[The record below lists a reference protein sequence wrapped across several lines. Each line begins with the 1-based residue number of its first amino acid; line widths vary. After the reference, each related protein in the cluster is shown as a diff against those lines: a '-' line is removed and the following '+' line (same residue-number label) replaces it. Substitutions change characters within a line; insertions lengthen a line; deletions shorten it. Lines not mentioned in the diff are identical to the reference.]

1 MAEGSSQFGAFAPAF
16 DGFPAY
22 LHLLNLDHGTEP
34 LSLVATCCRASADV
48 DREIALLLNDLDW
61 RPHLVG
67 GIALCFVP
75 FRDERFAHLWRA
87 FDSGSWVSPQLA
99 AIASVCDPGFVELAR
114 VRLQA
119 LCPIIDSRCN
129 ELSAPERH
137 VSRGPGGNSQRSA
150 KAAASLVEML
160 TLEAQS
166 PDWLAAALSSS
177 SLSGLLAQDVDQAR
191 EIARHWVANL
201 RRLLRELD
209 IGLSSG

>member
-1 MAEGSSQFGAFAPAF
+1 MEKGSKRFEAFAPAF

-48 DREIALLLNDLDW
+48 DSDIALLLNDLDW
-61 RPHLVG
+61 RSHLVG

-75 FRDERFAHLWRA
+75 FRAERLAHLWHA
-87 FDSGSWVSPQLA
+87 FDSGSWVTPQLA
-99 AIASVCDPGFVELAR
+99 AIASVRDPGFVALAR

-119 LCPIIDSRCN
+119 LCPVIDSGCG

-137 VSRGPGGNSQRSA
+137 VLRGPAGNSQRSA

-160 TLEAQS
+160 TLEARP
-166 PDWLAAALSSS
+166 PDWLAAALSSPELS
-177 SLSGLLAQDVDQAR
+177 SLLAQDVDQSR
-191 EIARHWVANL
+191 EIAKHWVTNL
-201 RRLLRELD
+201 RALLREFD
-209 IGLSSG
+209 TGLSSG